1 MYRTFRNPSI
11 WREMDRLQRD
21 MNRLFNQY
29 SPTVFQSTP
38 SYPAL
43 NIWATE
49 ESLFISAEMPGV
61 QSKDIDIQVERD
73 TLTISGER
81 SSDQVPEKAQF
92 HRKERGFGKFSRS
105 IQLPFGVNAEK
116 VEAHFKNGVLN
127 ITLPRVEAEKPKK
140 ISIKA

>member
-29 SPTVFQSTP
+29 SPTLFQPAP

-43 NIWATE
+43 NIWAAE
-49 ESLFISAEMPGV
+49 DSLFISAEMPGV
-61 QSKDIDIQVERD
+61 RGEDIDIQVERD

-81 SSDQVPEKAQF
+81 SSDEVPEEAQF
-92 HRKERGFGKFSRS
+92 HRKERSFGKFSRS
-105 IQLPFGVNAEK
+105 VQLPFGIDVQK
-116 VEAHFKNGVLN
+116 VEAHLMNGVLN
-127 ITLPRVEAEKPKK
+127 ITLQRVEAEKPKK